1 MTATA
6 TYKSSAINANRPASP
21 GETSGIRRSY
31 VEGRREPAS
40 ISGSTRPIS
49 FGDKLFARLMIGG
62 RTVVEFMI
70 SSVNDLTELLGELRR
85 RSRGVKG
92 LAKLYL
98 RNMSRGWSCERPLML
113 YPSSFDTRTA
123 AGTQTVA
130 ATRAATPEAYFRN
143 PTRQLSFPWEL

>member
-1 MTATA
+1 MTATS
-6 TYKSSAINANRPASP
+6 TYKSAAIAQTSVSSSSTHSQ
-21 GETSGIRRSY
+21 GEISGIRRSY
-31 VEGRREPAS
+31 VEGRREPAG

-70 SSVNDLTELLGELRR
+70 NSVNDLTELLGELRR

-113 YPSSFDTRTA
+113 YPSSFK
-123 AGTQTVA
+123 TQP
-130 ATRAATPEAYFRN
+130 TRASISTTPDSYFRN